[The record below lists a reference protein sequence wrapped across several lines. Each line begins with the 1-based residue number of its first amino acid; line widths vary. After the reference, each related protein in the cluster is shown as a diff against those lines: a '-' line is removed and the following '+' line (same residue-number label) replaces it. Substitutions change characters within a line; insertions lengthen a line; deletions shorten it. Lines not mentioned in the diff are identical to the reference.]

1 MDAMITRDRTG
12 YRTRPTET
20 AEVFL
25 TRPEDARDLMRIGS
39 LRGTQES
46 IADASRTWLFDQ
58 LARTGVARSG
68 AIDPGKLARWRNIN
82 GELLDTIPGLR
93 SEIDGMVDRAQRGA
107 ALTQQ
112 AQAKLR
118 IAEANLADTDR
129 AITRGPLGAVAGKS
143 PDRAVASIFASGN
156 PQAGMRELVGTVGRN
171 KEAAQGLKAAVADP
185 FVDQVTRTRPG
196 TVSEGSQAVDFAS
209 FVRRFNANEKVLS
222 EVFTGDEMNAL
233 RRAHK
238 LLEPLTRRA
247 GDRSAGT
254 VQATGSGAP
263 LKLLEIALKGY
274 YGILK
279 GGGVFRTLKIAGSLS
294 PTSAANVDRLVARM
308 MFDPELASHLLTRN
322 TQDVGSPAWN
332 SQLQKLVR
340 RTEAVRELNRDGE
353 PEE

>member
-185 FVDQVTRTRPG
+185 FDERQPSCPAPSTILAG
-196 TVSEGSQAVDFAS
+196 GSS
-209 FVRRFNANEKVLS
+209 
-222 EVFTGDEMNAL
+222 
-233 RRAHK
+233 
-238 LLEPLTRRA
+238 RRA
-247 GDRSAGT
+247 GVARPEAG
-254 VQATGSGAP
+254 ASGA
-263 LKLLEIALKGY
+263 I
-274 YGILK
+274 
-279 GGGVFRTLKIAGSLS
+279 VFLGR
-294 PTSAANVDRLVARM
+294 
-308 MFDPELASHLLTRN
+308 
-322 TQDVGSPAWN
+322 
-332 SQLQKLVR
+332 
-340 RTEAVRELNRDGE
+340 
-353 PEE
+353 